1 MVGGGGT
8 MVLVMVNGASGVD
21 SVDDKDGGRL
31 QQVRGVEA
39 GEGRWLVMVLVL
51 ALMLMKSPSQK
62 ECSWAHQGYDSWG
75 KRSPER
81 PF

>member
-1 MVGGGGT
+1 MNSDNDGTNGPENGGGVVGGGGT

-31 QQVRGVEA
+31 EQVRGVEA

-51 ALMLMKSPSQK
+51 ALMLMKSP
-62 ECSWAHQGYDSWG
+62 
-75 KRSPER
+75 
-81 PF
+81 